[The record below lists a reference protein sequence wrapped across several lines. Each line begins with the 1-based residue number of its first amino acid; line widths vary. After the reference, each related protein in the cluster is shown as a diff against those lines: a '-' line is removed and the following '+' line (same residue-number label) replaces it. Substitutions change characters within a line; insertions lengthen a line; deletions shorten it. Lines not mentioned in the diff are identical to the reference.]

1 MKFTDLYSPA
11 LGFDSVWIATV
22 FHFLLMILFLLSCL
36 KATRTKAC
44 CAGDYTKRK
53 SGWQWKDA
61 YTKKVSRRGAE
72 DRDAKGERKVTITA
86 ENPLNVQRPLW
97 WLPHL
102 LPPADVT
109 RWLIFMT
116 KSQPNKTQQL
126 HCTLIGNGD
135 KKGFPQAWKWLP
147 HAVICLR
154 KSRSNS
160 FLMGYNVIGTANSEC
175 SKLNK

>member
-1 MKFTDLYSPA
+1 MKFTDLYSLA
-11 LGFDSVWIATV
+11 LGFDSVWIAIV
-22 FHFLLMILFLLSCL
+22 FHFLLMILFWWSCL
-36 KATRTKAC
+36 KATRMKAY
-44 CAGDYTKRK
+44 CAGHYTKRK
-53 SGWQWKDA
+53 PGWLWKDA
-61 YTKKVSRRGAE
+61 YTKKANRRGAE

-109 RWLIFMT
+109 CWFIFMT
-116 KSQPNKTQQL
+116 KPQPNKPPNF
-126 HCTLIGNGD
+126 HYILIGNGD

-147 HAVICLR
+147 CAVICLR
-154 KSRSNS
+154 KSTSNS
-160 FLMGYNVIGTANSEC
+160 FLIGYNVIGTVNSEC